1 MLIKIFFLKKFH
13 LQAFLSLFF
22 PSFENSPVIFTKQ
35 ITLLSALKNTKS
47 SFTHRHEEERLKP
60 ETWAVGS
67 ELSVLE
73 EADSGGETQMPSG
86 VDRSKA

>member
-1 MLIKIFFLKKFH
+1 MLIRIFFFFKKFH

-22 PSFENSPVIFTKQ
+22 PSFENSPVVFTKQ
-35 ITLLSALKNTKS
+35 ITLLSALNTKS
-47 SFTHRHEEERLKP
+47 SFTHGHEEERLKP

-86 VDRSKA
+86 ADRSKA